1 MLGLLVLV
9 YNLKVVYV
17 VNIIVF
23 GEEGILIFFFY
34 EVNKLRIVVLKKK
47 RWCVDKIMFIIFI
60 FWVIIEL

>member
-1 MLGLLVLV
+1 M
-9 YNLKVVYV
+9 VYV

-47 RWCVDKIMFIIFI
+47 KRWCVDKIMFIIFI

>member
-1 MLGLLVLV
+1 M
-9 YNLKVVYV
+9 VYV

>member
-34 EVNKLRIVVLKKK
+34 EVNKLRIVVLEK
-47 RWCVDKIMFIIFI
+47 RKDDVLIRLC
-60 FWVIIEL
+60 L